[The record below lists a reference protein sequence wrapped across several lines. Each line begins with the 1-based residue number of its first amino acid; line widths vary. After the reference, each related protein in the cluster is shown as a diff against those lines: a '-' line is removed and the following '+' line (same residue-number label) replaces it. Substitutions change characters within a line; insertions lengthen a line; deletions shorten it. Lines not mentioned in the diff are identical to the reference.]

1 MIARYARFT
10 IVVGLAFVWIGCAS
24 SKDTEED
31 STQQFSENKGAV
43 LEQKHREAEE
53 ERERREKMREQQ
65 ERVDAQLEQPKPE
78 PTRPRQTIPAAELP
92 TIGACDKPGNVTA
105 CGMLDG
111 PSGEVRVTAS
121 MAPAVMSKGPGQMQI
136 GAVLNE
142 TKQQLDTLLPCYGW
156 AHLNEDAEST
166 EYDVEIDV
174 KVDGEVSGARVRPTN
189 APVGAAGCMEE
200 RIESW
205 AMPVPSG
212 GGATVIATVTFA
224 AK

>member
-1 MIARYARFT
+1 MIARYARYT
-10 IVVGLAFVWIGCAS
+10 IVVGLVLVWVGCAS
-24 SKDTEED
+24 SKDTEEE
-31 STQQFSENKGAV
+31 STQQFSQNKETV
-43 LEQKHREAEE
+43 LDEEEREAQE
-53 ERERREKMREQQ
+53 ERERRQKMREQQ
-65 ERVDAQLEQPKPE
+65 DMGGMEAPAPEPE

-92 TIGACDKPGNVTA
+92 TIGACDEPGNVTA
-105 CGMLDG
+105 CGTLDG

-142 TKQQLDTLLPCYGW
+142 TRKQLDTLLPCYGW
-156 AHLNEDAEST
+156 AHLNEDAETT

-174 KVDGEVSGARVRPTN
+174 KIDGEVSAARVRPTSS
-189 APVGAAGCMEE
+189 PVGAAGCMEE
-200 RIESW
+200 RMESW
-205 AMPVPSG
+205 AMPLPSG